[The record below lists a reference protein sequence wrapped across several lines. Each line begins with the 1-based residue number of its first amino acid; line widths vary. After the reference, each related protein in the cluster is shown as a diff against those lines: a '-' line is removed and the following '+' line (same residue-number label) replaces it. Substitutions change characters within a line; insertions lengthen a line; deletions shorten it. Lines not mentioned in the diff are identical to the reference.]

1 MDISEWSPRLP
12 ALLALL
18 QVPWFILLSIARVRA
33 GGTSALPEVRRI
45 DRLMPLPAFVGAAVA
60 VTLLVW
66 QSWHGG
72 PWLWIG
78 GLACVGLSALFL
90 RVILK

>member
-1 MDISEWSPRLP
+1 
-12 ALLALL
+12 
-18 QVPWFILLSIARVRA
+18 
-33 GGTSALPEVRRI
+33 
-45 DRLMPLPAFVGAAVA
+45 MPLPAFVGAAVA